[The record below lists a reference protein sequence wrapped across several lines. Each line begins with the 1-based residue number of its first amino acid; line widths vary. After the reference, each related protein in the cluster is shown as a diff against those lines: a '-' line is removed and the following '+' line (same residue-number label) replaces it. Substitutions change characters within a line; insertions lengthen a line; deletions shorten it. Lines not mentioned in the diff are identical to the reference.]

1 MEVLTRFLFCDGF
14 RSVSESSEIS
24 IGTEMVWAGAPRHE
38 DDAPSRVRDFLIERE
53 DGGVESERL
62 EPEFDVTVFIADWSD
77 ALSQTINTSTWSQVD
92 AFSYV

>member
-1 MEVLTRFLFCDGF
+1 MKVLVRFLFRDGF

-24 IGTEMVWAGAPRHE
+24 IGTEMVWAGASRHE
-38 DDAPSRVRDFLIERE
+38 DAPSQVTDFHIERE

-62 EPEFDVTVFIADWSD
+62 EFDATVFIADWSD
-77 ALSQTINTSTWSQVD
+77 ALSQTINVSTSSQVD